1 MTELA
6 KEARREY
13 MRRWRQE
20 NRDRVAAYNAKFYEK
35 QAQER
40 KKTEENREREE
51 AAS

>member
-40 KKTEENREREE
+40 KKAEKNRDREE
-51 AAS
+51 TAS